1 MSTAANLVL
10 SAPETACA
18 RRARFWSAANNFQQL
33 QPDVPSHVFIAE
45 RDRALDERTGTALIE
60 LDLSERLGLGY
71 PATVPNLLARYVRI
85 EGADELGFEFLS
97 SGEAY
102 YVIEGSGAAEK
113 NGESIAWS
121 EGDVFVL
128 PGGGRTRLRANDGGA
143 LLWMVTDEPVM
154 SFFAVERAGGDGE
167 AVHYPA
173 EAIAHEMAR
182 IHSRIDDGTQ
192 SGKAVLLTR
201 AGLETT
207 HLATPT
213 VAFAYNSLPPGDDQP
228 PHRHNAAALT
238 LCVRGEGGP
247 FDGGRAQGRLARPSG
262 HGHPAFRPA
271 FAPQPRA
278 GDDVQRG
285 RPGRRC
291 LLQRPNVGIRIELTR
306 ADENSEGANRRRR
319 ADSQIVGMGGA
330 PASPA
335 MTPLSAPP
343 STELSPFTMPSVPR
357 R

>member
-1 MSTAANLVL
+1 MSTAANLVP
-10 SAPETACA
+10 SALETACA
-18 RRARFWSAANNFQQL
+18 RRARFWAAANNFQQL

-60 LDLSERLGLGY
+60 LNLSERLGLGY

-85 EGADELGFEFLS
+85 ESADELGFEFLS

-102 YVIEGSGAAEK
+102 YAIEGSGAVEK

-128 PGGGRTRLRANDGGA
+128 PGRGRTRFRANDGGA

-173 EAIAHEMAR
+173 EAIAHEMAQ
-182 IHSRIDDGTQ
+182 IHSRVDNGTQ
-192 SGKAVLLTR
+192 SGKAVLFTR

-238 LCVRGEGGP
+238 LCIRGEGVHSMVDGRKVDWRDRAVMVTPPSALHSHHNRGP
-247 FDGGRAQGRLARPSG
+247 EMMYSVVAQDGGVFYNARTLG
-262 HGHPAFRPA
+262 Y
-271 FAPQPRA
+271 
-278 GDDVQRG
+278 
-285 RPGRRC
+285 
-291 LLQRPNVGIRIELTR
+291 
-306 ADENSEGANRRRR
+306 
-319 ADSQIVGMGGA
+319 
-330 PASPA
+330 AS
-335 MTPLSAPP
+335 
-343 STELSPFTMPSVPR
+343 R
-357 R
+357 